1 MMLLLN
7 IGLNSVPYNTLNSKF
22 ANCVYDLCEFECV
35 VFFHCK
41 KPKIKHYLQI
51 NLRDKSG
58 LGD

>member
-41 KPKIKHYLQI
+41 KPKPKIKHYLQI
-51 NLRDKSG
+51 NLR
-58 LGD
+58 